1 MTLSLGWISS
11 APATTKPHLLVKI
24 QTTLK
29 LVVESMKLFEV
40 QKNLQSSKI
49 FKFIKIQKTVRK
61 FKNIMNFFAG
71 YITKY

>member
-29 LVVESMKLFEV
+29 LVVESMKLANV
-40 QKNLQSSKI
+40 QKPMKFEI
-49 FKFIKIQKTVRK
+49 FSKFIYSR
-61 FKNIMNFFAG
+61 
-71 YITKY
+71 